1 MSLINYITQ
10 IQFDIGAIALL
21 PAECERIGITKPLIV
36 TDRGVRAAGI
46 VDTALNT
53 FADSAAQLPIYDG
66 TPPNPNET
74 AVREAVAM
82 FKECGCDGIIAI
94 GSGGSYALSAAR
106 ALMAHTELDARTIA
120 SEAIGIA
127 GDICIYT
134 NRNVVVEEL

>member
-1 MSLINYITQ
+1 
-10 IQFDIGAIALL
+10 
-21 PAECERIGITKPLIV
+21 
-36 TDRGVRAAGI
+36 
-46 VDTALNT
+46 
-53 FADSAAQLPIYDG
+53 
-66 TPPNPNET
+66 
-74 AVREAVAM
+74 
-82 FKECGCDGIIAI
+82 I